1 MYENSSPAQPV
12 SVGRYTAKTFAWMF
26 LGLAATFAVMVA
38 TYLSGL
44 VTMFL
49 SLPAMAILAI
59 LELITV
65 FKLSASVGKLSTGA
79 ARAMFFL
86 YAVLNGLTFSTL
98 FLYFN
103 APSLVLAFGVTAVY
117 FGVMAAVGYF
127 TAVDLSRLRPLLT
140 GGLVLMIVFNLLGMF
155 FGFGGAERLLCF
167 AGVALLPPMMCRKS
181 KPCMRHT
188 AIIPRFLRMLPFLRR
203 FSCISI
209 LSTCSCISCACLATA
224 TNSVFRKAPDF
235 GGFCFAPAFRRWSS
249 NFS

>member
-1 MYENSSPAQPV
+1 MYENNNPAQPV

-38 TYLSGL
+38 TYFSGL

-127 TAVDLSRLRPLLT
+127 TAVDLSRLRSLLI
-140 GGLVLMIVFNLLGMF
+140 GGLILMIVFNLLGMF

-167 AGVALLPPMMCRKS
+167 AGVALFLAF
-181 KPCMRHT
+181 T
-188 AIIPRFLRMLPFLRR
+188 AYDVQKIKAMYAAYSYNPAIL
-203 FSCISI
+203 SNASI
-209 LSTCSCISCACLATA
+209 LAALQLYL
-224 TNSVFRKAPDF
+224 DF
-235 GGFCFAPAFRRWSS
+235 VNLYLYILRLFGNRD
-249 NFS
+249 